1 MLKSV
6 SRGLKFFIARKG
18 SMGPLFYHMVV
29 ALYLQIGELIVLG
42 WRASKSPSVKSGWL
56 VACLG
61 GAVGAPTWQSFSAPG
76 SGCSMGA
83 PATSSPTSSAGDVGV
98 LDAVAEESAQLGPFH
113 VRRFVHVA
121 RKLVDLDVVDLTSRN
136 STSGRWLWSPAFW
149 DRPRFNL

>member
-1 MLKSV
+1 
-6 SRGLKFFIARKG
+6 
-18 SMGPLFYHMVV
+18 
-29 ALYLQIGELIVLG
+29 
-42 WRASKSPSVKSGWL
+42 
-56 VACLG
+56 
-61 GAVGAPTWQSFSAPG
+61 
-76 SGCSMGA
+76 MGA